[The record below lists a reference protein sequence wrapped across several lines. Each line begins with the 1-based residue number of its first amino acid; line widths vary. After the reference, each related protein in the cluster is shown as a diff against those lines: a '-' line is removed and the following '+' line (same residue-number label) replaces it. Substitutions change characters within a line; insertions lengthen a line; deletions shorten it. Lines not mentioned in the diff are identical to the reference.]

1 MSEICQVDLLLFK
14 FTLLKEYKNV
24 NDIVVVFF
32 PGVGYTTS
40 NKLKQMNV
48 ITCAELE
55 SISLHKLK
63 KEFKGVT
70 GQQLHDMCRGI
81 DNSKLNLEH
90 VRKSISAEA
99 NYGIRFEDTQAAH
112 EFLKKLSEEIS
123 DRLKT
128 YEMKGRCVTLKLMIR
143 SKDAPEEPR
152 KFMGH
157 GVCDVF
163 NKSKNLIAA
172 TDDPMIIGRYKI

>member
-1 MSEICQVDLLLFK
+1 
-14 FTLLKEYKNV
+14 
-24 NDIVVVFF
+24 
-32 PGVGYTTS
+32 
-40 NKLKQMNV
+40 MNV

-55 SISLHKLK
+55 SISLYKLK
-63 KEFKGVT
+63 KEFKGVI

-99 NYGIRFEDTQAAH
+99 NYGIRFENTQEAH

-128 YEMKGRCVTLKLMIR
+128 YELKGRCITLKLMFR

-157 GVCDVF
+157 GVCDAF
-163 NKSKNLIAA
+163 NKSKNLVAS
-172 TDDPMIIGRYKI
+172 TDDSIIITRCVSQINLKKIFDKNIEVLCQIN